1 MVVFATG
8 RPATP
13 NLLQSSSGCGPTVQL
28 GSVSDWFP
36 PLKMG
41 LTLSSVFGRLFGKK
55 QMRILMGKDV
65 IAFFLNVA
73 RDILRCGAQVVM
85 WTFKCHTNIQDAI
98 CIDLSEK
105 QLKPCSIK

>member
-28 GSVSDWFP
+28 GSVSDWFL

-73 RDILRCGAQVVM
+73 RDILMATSPLVAGHK
-85 WTFKCHTNIQDAI
+85 W
-98 CIDLSEK
+98 
-105 QLKPCSIK
+105 